1 MDKLEKIIDGL
12 RTKVVTYFGQD
23 NSGHS
28 TDHLERTLRLALYLQ
43 EKEGGD
49 RLVIGI
55 SAFIHDVHRIMQS
68 KANKYVSP
76 LESLPVVEEFLKD
89 IKITKEQKRHILH
102 VIEHHEEYNFSSKG
116 NVNDIESLIVQDAD
130 NLDAIGAIGLVRV
143 LKFGIVNNRV
153 EYDPNIPLEQT
164 DFVEGLGD
172 PSTLHHIHN
181 KISRLGDY
189 MNTKTAAKLAKKRG
203 KIINDFVKMY
213 LNEYNG
219 IFE

>member
-1 MDKLEKIIDGL
+1 MDKLEKIIKQL
-12 RTKVVTYFGQD
+12 RTRVEKYFGKD

-28 TDHLERTLRLALYLQ
+28 IDHLERTLRLALYLQ

-68 KANKYVSP
+68 KYDRYVSP
-76 LESLPVVEEFLKD
+76 LESLPVVEEFLKE
-89 IKITKEQKRHILH
+89 IKISDDQKKHILH

-116 NVNDIESLIVQDAD
+116 NVKDIESLIVQDAD

-153 EYDPNIPLEQT
+153 EYDPSVPLEQT
-164 DFVEGLGD
+164 DFVEGVGD
-172 PSTLHHIHN
+172 PSTLHHMHN
-181 KISRLGDY
+181 KLARLGAY
-189 MNTKTAAKLAKKRG
+189 MNTKTALKLAKKRS
-203 KIINDFVKMY
+203 KIINYFVKMY
-213 LNEYNG
+213 VDEYNG
-219 IFE
+219 VFE